1 MKIIILLAI
10 IFQLNYALTQGVY
23 TSGARNVAL
32 SNATVAISDEWSYFN
47 NPGAISVSQKVAFGV
62 SYENRFLLKEM
73 QSQSFVGVIP
83 LKKGVLS
90 IGGQLYGFS
99 QLRSFKSGVGYAMP
113 LAEFVSAGVQL
124 NFQGVRLNQNYG
136 SSNTMTAE
144 LGVLTKLNKKL
155 SIGFSVFNLG
165 SALLDDYQND
175 RYTTVIRLGAHYK
188 LSDKVLFLA
197 ELEKNSEY
205 PLNLKF
211 SSEYLPAK
219 NMYLR
224 GGYSL
229 QPVSFS
235 FGFGYVFVESIS
247 LDFGT
252 AYHQQLGWSPAVS
265 CLYKFP

>member
-1 MKIIILLAI
+1 MKIVILLAI
-10 IFQLNYALTQGVY
+10 IFQLKDALTQGVY

-47 NPGAISVSQKVAFGV
+47 NPGAISVNQKVAFGV

-175 RYTTVIRLGAHYK
+175 RYTNVIRLGAHY
-188 LSDKVLFLA
+188 
-197 ELEKNSEY
+197 
-205 PLNLKF
+205 
-211 SSEYLPAK
+211 
-219 NMYLR
+219 MYLR